1 MRIFKERTEWFD
13 IPDDPDNGRLKI
25 KYLNEGEQQRFV
37 AKCRKLSFIFNET
50 TKTSEGH
57 MVPEETM
64 LKEDGVDLRI
74 VDWKNVYDENG
85 KPLECNKANKIKV
98 SDLNGFSE
106 ILKDMIEKLD
116 KVVDKE
122 RELEEKNSQ
131 SSHGGSQG
139 STGSRAKN
147 VS

>member
-13 IPDDPDNGRLKI
+13 IPNDPDNGRLKI

-37 AKCRKLSFIFNET
+37 AKCRKLSFIFNES

-57 MVPEETM
+57 MVPDETL

-74 VDWKNVYDENG
+74 DDWKNVFDENG
-85 KPLECNKANKIKV
+85 KNLECNKVNKIKV

-116 KVVDKE
+116 KIVEKE
-122 RELEEKNSQ
+122 RELEEKNLPDSQ
-131 SSHGGSQG
+131 DGFPE
-139 STGSRAKN
+139 
-147 VS
+147 